1 MTPLWDLI
9 LDNSNDILFLQV
21 YDLQYKKCKEISSD
35 FSNIPID
42 PNEKDQCYGTTVNIV
57 NTIVNI
63 PTCPENYMLIR
74 LLNQGDEDI
83 CEKYDFLTYFN
94 TEDKWVV
101 VDSRGRRDSRKAHY
115 GDFCIDRYYFGNRY
129 MGNIALVCE
138 LPEEI
143 YCKENNCLQHCCEHD
158 HYFDETTEDCVRI
171 DFNLEEVKWLN
182 FDKSKQ
188 IDNLNFTELTN
199 IYGHGYVDL
208 TCDEGDDPLEV
219 NLEEFDVKYLPH
231 GEIDIEGARFPFG
244 KHCYVRQGNH
254 YFYFNFV

>member
-1 MTPLWDLI
+1 
-9 LDNSNDILFLQV
+9 
-21 YDLQYKKCKEISSD
+21 
-35 FSNIPID
+35 
-42 PNEKDQCYGTTVNIV
+42 
-57 NTIVNI
+57 
-63 PTCPENYMLIR
+63 MLTR
-74 LLNQGDEDI
+74 LLNQGDVDI
-83 CEKYDFLTYFN
+83 CETNEFLTYFN
-94 TEDKWVV
+94 SEDKWVV

-143 YCKENNCLQHCCEHD
+143 YCKENNCLQHCCDHEH
-158 HYFDETTEDCVRI
+158 YLDETTRDCVRI